1 MGRNDLLI
9 RNIIKDYCLNEGFS
23 ICEACDGV
31 SAIEM
36 VKNNSDI
43 DIIVLDIMMPNMDGY
58 TAYKEIKNISS
69 IPTIIL
75 SARSEEYDKLMG
87 FDLGIDDYL
96 TKPFSPRELIAR
108 IKAILKRDNKVME
121 SYIYKD
127 LKIDIKAHSVYIK
140 NKEIELRSKYST
152 KLFCNNKVI
161 IEKEDVDKVI
171 YNRYGVLND
180 YSNSFKEFDI
190 DKDIVNIL
198 EKYDYIKNTKCINIL
213 LVSKNVMNIT
223 LLVDKIAK
231 NIYKCNYVVIDIN
244 EIKELKFDL
253 FESIRI
259 NPFSIIFIK
268 NIDKCNKRVLKIIM
282 DSIDKGMI
290 GDINI
295 SKCII
300 FMSISSISS
309 NIGFDDKAI
318 CKEGF
323 NNFTKIVNYN

>member
-1 MGRNDLLI
+1 MKVLIVDDEDLI

-140 NKEIELRSKYST
+140 NKEIELTPKEYELLLYFVENKSIALSREQLLGKIWGYDFFGDDRTVDTHIKTLRSRLGKYRDLIKT
-152 KLFCNNKVI
+152 VRGVGYKFE
-161 IEKEDVDKVI
+161 EK
-171 YNRYGVLND
+171 
-180 YSNSFKEFDI
+180 
-190 DKDIVNIL
+190 
-198 EKYDYIKNTKCINIL
+198 
-213 LVSKNVMNIT
+213 
-223 LLVDKIAK
+223 
-231 NIYKCNYVVIDIN
+231 
-244 EIKELKFDL
+244 
-253 FESIRI
+253 
-259 NPFSIIFIK
+259 
-268 NIDKCNKRVLKIIM
+268 
-282 DSIDKGMI
+282 
-290 GDINI
+290 
-295 SKCII
+295 
-300 FMSISSISS
+300 
-309 NIGFDDKAI
+309 
-318 CKEGF
+318 
-323 NNFTKIVNYN
+323 